1 MKTLTLKETS
11 QSYLVEI
18 DQAALAQEPTLLET
32 GGRPVAVLIP
42 TAEYNAF
49 QTWLT
54 MRQAPAAP
62 VEFQREVTA
71 FEHLKPTLQEHHP
84 GRVVAIHGGQVIAIG
99 DDKMAVLDD
108 VTAKFGP
115 IPCYIEWVEPETPRR
130 ARISS
135 AWVAQ

>member
-1 MKTLTLKETS
+1 MKTLTLKETA

-32 GGRPVAVLIP
+32 DGRPVAVLIP

-49 QTWLT
+49 RIWLT

-71 FEHLKPTLQEHHP
+71 FEHLKPALQEHHS
-84 GRVVAIHGGQVIAIG
+84 GRVVAIHGGQVIAVG

-108 VTAKFGP
+108 VTAKLGP
-115 IPCYIEWVEPETPRR
+115 VPCYIEWVEPETPRR